1 MSVILARS
9 TVLCVASSR
18 CRVASVKH
26 RTTTRYIDGSIQ
38 IYQSHQAII
47 MDNVTGLINF
57 VADEQ
62 EEINSLLL
70 AKLFKE
76 LHGLALSTLPNESP
90 HPTL

>member
-1 MSVILARS
+1 
-9 TVLCVASSR
+9 
-18 CRVASVKH
+18 
-26 RTTTRYIDGSIQ
+26 
-38 IYQSHQAII
+38 